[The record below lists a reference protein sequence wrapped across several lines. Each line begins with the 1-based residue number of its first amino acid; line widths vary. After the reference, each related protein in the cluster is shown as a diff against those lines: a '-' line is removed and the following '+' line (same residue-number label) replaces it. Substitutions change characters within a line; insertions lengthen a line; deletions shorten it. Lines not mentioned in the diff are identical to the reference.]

1 MPDGRETAKVRV
13 ISKIAEVKAAAWDA
27 CAGPE
32 NPFVSHG
39 FLSALEDSGSATAKT
54 GWLPRH
60 LVLEDAA
67 GSVIAAAPLYIKS
80 HSMGEYVF
88 DQGWAQAYE
97 NAGGRYYPKLL
108 SAVPFTPVPGRRLL
122 ARDEESQRLLAAAM
136 IELARRHEL
145 SSVHI
150 NFTTEPEARRLAEFG
165 FLIRTGFQ
173 FHWHNRGYETF
184 DDFLGD
190 LTARK
195 RKMIRHERT
204 EALRD
209 LTVRIARGGEISEA
223 DWDAFFDF
231 YQETGSR
238 KWGSPYLTREFFS
251 RLSATMP
258 EKIVLI
264 FAERDGR
271 PIAGALNVLGADA
284 LYGRYWGAIEHRPFL
299 HFELCYY
306 QAIEFAIAQK
316 LSRVE
321 AGAQGEHKVPRG
333 YLPTPTYSAH
343 YLRDSGFRDAVARFL
358 QEETRAIAAEMA
370 MLAEMSP
377 FKTEGK
383 G

>member
-1 MPDGRETAKVRV
+1 M
-13 ISKIAEVKAAAWDA
+13 KAADWDA

-32 NPFVSHG
+32 NRFVSHG
-39 FLSALEDSGSATAKT
+39 FLSALEDSASATAKT

-67 GSVIAAAPLYIKS
+67 GLVVAAAPLYIKS

-108 SAVPFTPVPGRRLL
+108 SAVPFTPVPGQRLL
-122 ARDEESQRLLAAAM
+122 ARDEESRRRLAAAM
-136 IELARRHEL
+136 IEIARRHEL
-145 SSVHI
+145 SSVHV
-150 NFTTEPEARRLAEFG
+150 NFTTEPEVRRLAEFG

-173 FHWHNRGYETF
+173 FHWRNRGYRSF
-184 DDFLGD
+184 DDFLND

-204 EALRD
+204 DALKH

-258 EKIVLI
+258 DKIVLI
-264 FAERDGR
+264 FAERGGR

-316 LSRVE
+316 LARVE

-343 YLRDSGFRDAVARFL
+343 YLRDFGFRDAVARFL
-358 QEETRAIAAEMA
+358 QEETRAVAAEMA

-377 FKTEGK
+377 FKTESK

>member
-1 MPDGRETAKVRV
+1 MPDGREAAKVRV
-13 ISKIAEVKAAAWDA
+13 ISKIAEVKPADWDA

-67 GSVIAAAPLYIKS
+67 GLVVAAAPLYIKS

-88 DQGWAQAYE
+88 DQAWAQAYE

-108 SAVPFTPVPGRRLL
+108 SAVPFTPVPGQRLL

-136 IELARRHEL
+136 IEIARRHEL

-150 NFTTEPEARRLAEFG
+150 NFATEPEARRLAEFG
-165 FLIRTGFQ
+165 FLIRTGHQ
-173 FHWHNRGYETF
+173 FHWHNRGYGSF
-184 DDFLGD
+184 DDFLND

-204 EALRD
+204 EALKD
-209 LTVRIARGGEISEA
+209 LTVRIARGTEISEA

-251 RLSATMP
+251 HLSANMP

-284 LYGRYWGAIEHRPFL
+284 LYGRYWGAIEHQPFL

-316 LSRVE
+316 LARVE

-343 YLRDSGFRDAVARFL
+343 YLPDSGFRDAVARFL
-358 QEETRAIAAEMA
+358 QEEARAIAVEMA

-377 FKTEGK
+377 YKTEGN

>member
-1 MPDGRETAKVRV
+1 MPDGREAAKVRV
-13 ISKIAEVKAAAWDA
+13 ISKIAEVKAADWDA

-39 FLSALEDSGSATAKT
+39 FLSALEDSNSATAKT

-67 GSVIAAAPLYIKS
+67 GSVVAAAPLYIKS

-108 SAVPFTPVPGRRLL
+108 SAVPFTPVPGQRLL
-122 ARDEESQRLLAAAM
+122 ARDEESQRLLAATM

-145 SSVHI
+145 SSVHV
-150 NFTTEPEARRLAEFG
+150 NFTTGPEARRLAEFG

-173 FHWHNRGYETF
+173 FHWHNRGYGSF
-184 DDFLGD
+184 DDFLSD

-195 RKMIRHERT
+195 RKMVRHERS
-204 EALRD
+204 EALKD
-209 LTVRIARGGEISEA
+209 LTVRIARGTEISEA

-238 KWGSPYLTREFFS
+238 KWGSPYLTRGFFS

-264 FAERDGR
+264 FAERGGR
-271 PIAGALNVLGADA
+271 PIAGALNVQGSDA

-358 QEETRAIAAEMA
+358 QEETRAVAAEMA

-377 FKTEGK
+377 FKSEGK